1 MIQLSSK
8 NDDSSLCYDVIIASK
23 ILKIDKFDDF
33 RVISIITVV
42 YIYTYVGM
50 PAVSLRF
57 VTLGSDV
64 SRIHHPSAIGLGTSH
79 HGVTDQRDKIK
90 GGK

>member
-33 RVISIITVV
+33 RVISIITVGQ
-42 YIYTYVGM
+42 TYLEM
-50 PAVSLRF
+50 LFSLQLIN
-57 VTLGSDV
+57 VTLCAQTAPLADTNCPPAAQ
-64 SRIHHPSAIGLGTSH
+64 HK
-79 HGVTDQRDKIK
+79 Q
-90 GGK
+90 GKPACY